1 MGCVG
6 NMFTLCA
13 YAQQGYAFG
22 RVGLCAYVYGDIF
35 PIGLLAGLYLAYRP
49 MNHTISDITYH
60 EIHMLLGVG
69 HFEFS
74 EHAHSVPQHM
84 LECKMAAGWH

>member
-1 MGCVG
+1 ML
-6 NMFTLCA
+6 NINL
-13 YAQQGYAFG
+13 QGGQLEIYRPRAEGPRAIYFQIG
-22 RVGLCAYVYGDIF
+22 R
-35 PIGLLAGLYLAYRP
+35 LAGLYFAYRP

-84 LECKMAAGWH
+84 LECKMAAGWY

>member
-1 MGCVG
+1 ML
-6 NMFTLCA
+6 NINL
-13 YAQQGYAFG
+13 QGGQLEIYRPRAFG
-22 RVGLCAYVYGDIF
+22 PRAIYFRG
-35 PIGLLAGLYLAYRP
+35 LAGLYFAYRP

>member
-1 MGCVG
+1 M
-6 NMFTLCA
+6 L
-13 YAQQGYAFG
+13 
-22 RVGLCAYVYGDIF
+22 RPSGDIF
-35 PIGLLAGLYLAYRP
+35 PIGLLAGLYFAYRP

>member
-1 MGCVG
+1 MEI
-6 NMFTLCA
+6 
-13 YAQQGYAFG
+13 YRFG
-22 RVGLCAYVYGDIF
+22 PRAIYF
-35 PIGLLAGLYLAYRP
+35 QIGRLAGLYFAYRP
-49 MNHTISDITYH
+49 MNHTISDMKFN
-60 EIHMLLGVG
+60 HMLLGVG